1 MLEISPGVWHWTA
14 LHPGIGAEVS
24 SYFLAEE
31 RVLIDPTIPA
41 EGLGWFAES
50 RPEHALLTSRHHDR
64 QAWQFRVEFGC
75 RIHCGA
81 DAVEELQGRGPVE
94 VFAFG
99 DGLPGGITAME
110 VGAIFPEETAL
121 HIPRHRA
128 LACGDGVIRVG
139 GRTGLRFVPDQYME
153 DPAETKPAL
162 RRAYRELLDL
172 DFDTLLLAHGDP
184 MIDDGKAAL
193 ADFVAGSTP

>member
-1 MLEISPGVWHWTA
+1 M
-14 LHPGIGAEVS
+14 HPGIGTEVS

-31 RVLIDPTIPA
+31 RVLIDPMVPA
-41 EGLGWFAES
+41 EGLSWFAQS

-64 QAWQFRVEFGC
+64 QAWQFRAEFGC

-81 DAVEELQGRGPVE
+81 DAVQELQGRGSVD
-94 VFAFG
+94 VFSFG
-99 DGLPGGITAME
+99 DRLPGEITAME
-110 VGAIFPEETAL
+110 VGAIFPDETAL

-139 GRTGLRFVPDQYME
+139 ARPGLRFVPDQFME
-153 DPAETKPAL
+153 HPTETKPAL
-162 RRAYRELLDL
+162 RRAYRALLEL

-184 MIDDGKAAL
+184 LIDAGKAAL
-193 ADFVAGSTP
+193 ADFIAG